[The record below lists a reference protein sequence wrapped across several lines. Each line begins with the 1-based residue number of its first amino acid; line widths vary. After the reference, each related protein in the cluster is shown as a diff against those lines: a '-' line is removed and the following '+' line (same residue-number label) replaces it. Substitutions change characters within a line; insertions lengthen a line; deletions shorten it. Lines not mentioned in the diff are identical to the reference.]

1 MNHQIKKSTLYQKLI
16 TRKNEVESIFKIY
29 YDCLETIRLDVLKEE
44 YSMLDRMAQSEQKL
58 KEMTEKLSKFS
69 LVEFYH
75 EEKQIKS

>member
-1 MNHQIKKSTLYQKLI
+1 M
-16 TRKNEVESIFKIY
+16 
-29 YDCLETIRLDVLKEE
+29 LKEE
-44 YSMLDRMAQSEQKL
+44 YSMLDRMAQSEKKL